1 MEILKKVSE
10 EFSGMRLD
18 KVSSMIF
25 EDYSRSQLKKW
36 ILEGRI
42 LLNNELASPRETV
55 FTNDEI
61 EINPISEIKTS
72 WQPEDIDFEII
83 KEEKEY
89 LIINKP
95 SNLIMHP
102 GAGCNIGTL
111 ANGLLFK
118 FPKLKNIP
126 RAGIVHRLDK
136 DTSGIILVAK
146 TEKFRNYFVQLLQER
161 RVEKNYKAIVVG
173 KIIGSFEINEPIG
186 RDANNRTKMSVRSD
200 GKEAYSFVRLEESY
214 QNYSLL
220 DISIKTGR
228 THQIRVH
235 LSSKKLPIIGDKT
248 YNASK
253 HIAKDTPSVLV
264 DVIRNF
270 PRQALHS
277 SQLSFE
283 DPNTNEMLSFNATMH
298 EDMKNLIDCFKKHI

>member
-1 MEILKKVSE
+1 MEVVKKVSE

-25 EDYSRSQLKKW
+25 ENYSRTQLKKW
-36 ILEGRI
+36 IIEGRI
-42 LLNNELASPRETV
+42 LLNNELASPREIV
-55 FTNDEI
+55 STNDEI

-72 WQPEDIDFEII
+72 WEPEDIHFEII

-102 GAGCNIGTL
+102 GAGSHKGTL
-111 ANGLLFK
+111 ANGLLFRY
-118 FPKLKNIP
+118 PELKNIP

>member
-102 GAGCNIGTL
+102 GAGCNKGTL

-126 RAGIVHRLDK
+126 RAGIVHR
-136 DTSGIILVAK
+136 
-146 TEKFRNYFVQLLQER
+146 
-161 RVEKNYKAIVVG
+161 
-173 KIIGSFEINEPIG
+173 
-186 RDANNRTKMSVRSD
+186 
-200 GKEAYSFVRLEESY
+200 
-214 QNYSLL
+214 
-220 DISIKTGR
+220 
-228 THQIRVH
+228 
-235 LSSKKLPIIGDKT
+235 
-248 YNASK
+248 
-253 HIAKDTPSVLV
+253 
-264 DVIRNF
+264 
-270 PRQALHS
+270 
-277 SQLSFE
+277 
-283 DPNTNEMLSFNATMH
+283 
-298 EDMKNLIDCFKKHI
+298 